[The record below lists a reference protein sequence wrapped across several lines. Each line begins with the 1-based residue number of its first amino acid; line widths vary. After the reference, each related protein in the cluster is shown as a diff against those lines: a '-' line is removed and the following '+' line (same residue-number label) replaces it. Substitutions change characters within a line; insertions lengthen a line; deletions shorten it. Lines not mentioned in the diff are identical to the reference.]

1 MFNNVQIFFNSDM
14 WRSEFLGNTLLD
26 YFYFLGIIFLFSISV
41 FLLKYFLS
49 KKISGKIK
57 EGKMAGLFLDMVNKV
72 RSPFYIFISFYIAL
86 SVIQIPEF
94 LEKTFWVVLV
104 FWCTYVVVIIGYLVI
119 DFFLDIYTENKTKAG
134 KVTMIRSLG
143 NIGKVFLWIIA
154 GFILLSL
161 FGVNITALVAGMGV
175 GGIAVAF
182 ALQNILSDL
191 FSSFSIYFDK
201 PFVEG
206 DLIVVGNKWGTVEKI
221 GIKSTRVRALQGEQI
236 IFSNKELTTAQVHNF
251 KRLERRRIDFKIGIT
266 YETPTKKMEKIPQI
280 ISKIF
285 ENEELADLD
294 RVHFSAFNDFSLD
307 YTIVYY
313 INSPEFVVFM
323 DINERILLDIKR
335 SFEKEKID
343 FAYPTNTI
351 HMAKSS

>member
-1 MFNNVQIFFNSDM
+1 MILFFNNHIWQNEFF
-14 WRSEFLGNTLLD
+14 GNTLLE
-26 YFYFLGIIFLFSISV
+26 YFYFIVIIFLFSTAV
-41 FLLKYFLS
+41 FLVKYFLFRN
-49 KKISGKIK
+49 ISGKVK
-57 EGKMAGLFLDMVNKV
+57 EQKTLVLILKMIEKI

-86 SVIQIPEF
+86 SFIEIPDF
-94 LEKTFWVVLV
+94 LEKLFWIVLV
-104 FWCTYVVVIIGYLVI
+104 FWCTYIVVMMGYLVV
-119 DFFLDIYTENKTKAG
+119 DFFLDTYTGKNTKAG
-134 KVTMIRSLG
+134 KTTMIKGLG
-143 NIGKVFLWIIA
+143 NIGKIFLWIIA
-154 GFILLSL
+154 GFFLLSL

-175 GGIAVAF
+175 GGIAIAF

-206 DLIVVGNKWGTVEKI
+206 DLIVVGDKWGTVEKI
-221 GIKSTRVRALQGEQI
+221 GIKSTRVRALQGEEI

-251 KRLERRRIDFKIGIT
+251 KRLERRRADFKIGVT
-266 YETPTKKMEKIPQI
+266 YETPTKKMEKIPLL

-285 ENEELADLD
+285 ENEDLADLD

-313 INSPEFVVFM
+313 INSPEFKVFM

-335 SFEKEKID
+335 TFEKEKID
-343 FAYPTNTI
+343 FAYPTKTI
-351 HMAKSS
+351 HIAKSS

>member
-1 MFNNVQIFFNSDM
+1 MELFFSNHIWQNEIF
-14 WRSEFLGNTLLD
+14 GNTFLE
-26 YFYFLGIIFLFSISV
+26 YFYFVATIFLLSTSIFLF
-41 FLLKYFLS
+41 KYFLFR
-49 KKISGKIK
+49 KISRKVEERAMLGV
-57 EGKMAGLFLDMVNKV
+57 FLEIVNKI
-72 RSPFYIFISFYIAL
+72 RSPFYIFVSFYIAL
-86 SVIQIPEF
+86 SIIEIPYF
-94 LEKTFWVVLV
+94 LEKTFWVILV
-104 FWCTYVVVIIGYLVI
+104 FWSTYFAVMIGYLVV
-119 DFFLDIYTENKTKAG
+119 DFFLDIYTEKNKKAG
-134 KVTMIRSLG
+134 KTTIIKGLG
-143 NIGKVFLWIIA
+143 NIGKIFLWVVA
-154 GFILLSL
+154 VFVLLSV

-175 GGIAVAF
+175 GGIAIAF

-206 DLIVVGNKWGTVEKI
+206 DLIVVGDKWGTVEKI
-221 GIKSTRVRALQGEQI
+221 GIKSTRVRALQGEEI

-251 KRLERRRIDFKIGIT
+251 KRLQRRRADFKIGIT
-266 YETPTKKMEKIPQI
+266 YETPTKKMEKIPLL

-294 RVHFSAFNDFSLD
+294 RVHFSAFNNFSLD

-313 INSPEFVVFM
+313 INSPEFKVFM

-335 SFEKEKID
+335 SFEKEKIN

-351 HMAKSS
+351 HIAKSS

>member
-1 MFNNVQIFFNSDM
+1 MKSFFNNHMWQNEFF
-14 WRSEFLGNTLLD
+14 GNTLLE
-26 YFYFLGIIFLFSISV
+26 YFYFIVIIFLFSLSV

-49 KKISGKIK
+49 KKIFGKIREQK
-57 EGKMAGLFLDMVNKV
+57 TLGLFLEMINKI

-86 SVIQIPEF
+86 SVIEIPEF
-94 LEKTFWVVLV
+94 LEKIFWVVLV
-104 FWCTYVVVIIGYLVI
+104 FWCTYVVVIIGYLVV
-119 DFFLDIYTENKTKAG
+119 DFFLDIYTEKNIKAG
-134 KVTMIRSLG
+134 KTTMIRGLG
-143 NIGKVFLWIIA
+143 NIGKIFLWIVA
-154 GFILLSL
+154 GFVLLSL
-161 FGVNITALVAGMGV
+161 FGINITALVAGMGV
-175 GGIAVAF
+175 GGIAIAF

-206 DLIVVGNKWGTVEKI
+206 DLIVVGDKWGTVEKI
-221 GIKSTRVRALQGEQI
+221 GIKSTRVRALQGEEI

-251 KRLERRRIDFKIGIT
+251 KRLERRRIDFKIGVV
-266 YETPTKKMEKIPQI
+266 YETPTKKMEKIPSL

-313 INSPEFVVFM
+313 INSPEFKVFM

-351 HMAKSS
+351 HIAKSS